1 MADSH
6 MVLLL
11 QLIHSGGE
19 VDSLLRRG
27 LQFSQIAQM
36 MSEAESEGLVKEENE
51 NLVLTDAGLAKM
63 RTNLENQAQRE
74 DGGWISPLD
83 EFRINKISTDDIY
96 LPSWYTALIELGQ
109 DH

>member
-1 MADSH
+1 MAESH

-19 VDSLLRRG
+19 VNSLLRRG
-27 LQFSQIAQM
+27 LQFSQIAQL
-36 MSEAESEGLVKEENE
+36 MSEAELEGLVKEENDK
-51 NLVLTDAGLAKM
+51 LILTDTGLEKM
-63 RTNLENQAQRE
+63 RTNLENQAQRG

-83 EFRINKISTDDIY
+83 EFRINKIPVDDIY
-96 LPSWYTALIELGQ
+96 LPSWYTAFIELGR